1 MSTSP
6 EPEPAPGPLGY
17 DWGFVALSY
26 HTLILNRAYLV
37 LVGDGVVAGAVAR
50 RILMS
55 PRPSPADEWY
65 DPWFYTKER
74 LVRRY
79 NGIDVRSD
87 AFLAVDRGGFRIDR
101 RDLADVSVDLSPKWG
116 MGYVPYS
123 GRIILRTRDGRS
135 RELIL
140 LGRQDA
146 VGIRDRLRATVVGHI

>member
-1 MSTSP
+1 VSAAS
-6 EPEPAPGPLGY
+6 EPEPASGPRGY
-17 DWGFVALSY
+17 DWAFVALSY
-26 HTLILNRAYLV
+26 HTLILNRAYVV
-37 LVGDGVVAGAVAR
+37 LVSEEVVAGAVAR
-50 RILMS
+50 RIVMS
-55 PRPSPADEWY
+55 PGAAPADEWNN
-65 DPWFYTKER
+65 PWFYPKER

-101 RDLADVSVDLSPKWG
+101 RELADVTVDLSPKWG

-123 GRIILRTRDGRS
+123 GRINLRTRDGRS

-146 VGIRDRLRATVVGHI
+146 GLIRDRLRPVD

>member
-1 MSTSP
+1 VSAAS
-6 EPEPAPGPLGY
+6 EPEPASGPRGY
-17 DWGFVALSY
+17 DWAFVALSY
-26 HTLILNRAYLV
+26 HTLILNRAYVV
-37 LVGDGVVAGAVAR
+37 LVSEEVVAGAVAR
-50 RILMS
+50 RIVMS
-55 PRPSPADEWY
+55 PGAAPADEWNN
-65 DPWFYTKER
+65 PWFYTKER

-101 RDLADVSVDLSPKWG
+101 RELADVTVDLSPKWG

-123 GRIILRTRDGRS
+123 GRINLRTRDGRS

-146 VGIRDRLRATVVGHI
+146 GLIRDRLRPVD